1 MKHTIQTGS
10 MLIEVAASVAVLG
23 LLAATSFGVLRDV
36 TQVRQGRAAA
46 ALAGQA
52 KQLTL
57 EFAQAHGRLPC
68 PDLTG
73 NGGEGDATG
82 DCPMTQSFGLL
93 PTRALGMDGVSAQ
106 AANRQLRYGISRIAP
121 DADLASSAPT
131 SATAGDSN
139 PATQF
144 LKRAERAAAYP
155 ASISQPYVPKTDA
168 LGLATDCQ
176 IPGDNPAFIIS
187 VGDPEDLGTAVC
199 FPKPDPQRS
208 ASATMGRHEL
218 VGWIRSKFRAAN

>member
-1 MKHTIQTGS
+1 MTHRTQTGS

-46 ALAGQA
+46 ALPGRA

-57 EFAQAHGRLPC
+57 EFALAHGRLPC

-73 NGGEGDATG
+73 NGGEGDASG
-82 DCPMTQSFGLL
+82 DCPIAQSFGLL

-106 AANRQLRYGISRIAP
+106 AANRRLRYGISRMAP
-121 DADLASSAPT
+121 DSDLGSSAPT
-131 SATAGDSN
+131 GATASDSD
-139 PATQF
+139 PATRF
-144 LKRAERAAAYP
+144 LKRAERAASYP
-155 ASISQPYVPKTDA
+155 ASISQPYIPKTDA

-176 IPGDNPAFIIS
+176 IPGDNPAFVIS
-187 VGDPEDLGTAVC
+187 VGDPEDIGTAAC
-199 FPKPDPQRS
+199 FPKPDPERS
-208 ASATMGRHEL
+208 ASTVMGRHEL